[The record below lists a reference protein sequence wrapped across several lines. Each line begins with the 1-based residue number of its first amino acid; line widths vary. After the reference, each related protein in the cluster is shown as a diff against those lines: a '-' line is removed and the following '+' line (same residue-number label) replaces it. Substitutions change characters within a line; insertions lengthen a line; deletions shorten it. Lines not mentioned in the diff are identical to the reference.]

1 MNISFLKHF
10 KNREID
16 MTEGKLFPKIV
27 IFSVPLMLTGILQ
40 LLFNTA
46 DMIVIGSFDSD
57 TALAAVG
64 STGSLVNLI
73 VNLFIGLSVG
83 AGVVMAKYFGA
94 KDKENSSKT
103 LHTAMLV
110 GLISGI
116 IIAIIGCVFSR
127 DMLILMKTVEECLP
141 LATEYLF
148 IYFLGAPFNLVYNFG
163 ASMLRATGDTVR
175 PLLYLFL
182 AGTLNVIVNLIT
194 VLVFGMGV
202 AGVAYATIA
211 SQAVSAILV
220 MITLTKNKGYAH
232 FEFKKARV
240 HKSVLFEILRF
251 GIPSGIQTSLFS
263 ISNVIIQSTINYFGK
278 DTVAACTASSQL
290 EGFVYTVMDAVAS
303 ATVTAVG
310 QNFGAKKYERIKKTV
325 LYCCAFTTAASV
337 VAASIEIIFHVP
349 LISLYVK
356 NEEQAKMAYERL
368 VIMIVPYF
376 TCGIMNVVNCAIR
389 GIGYSFTPMIIV
401 LVGTCVFRLIWI
413 YCIFPLDPVVTSV
426 YISYPISWIITALAG
441 ALTFVLLYKK
451 RKKQLAADEL
461 LNVHAE

>member
-141 LATEYLF
+141 LATKYLF

-451 RKKQLAADEL
+451 RKKQLVADEL